1 VTLANF
7 GCVGGIGGMN
17 GGGNKKFSSQNWESR
32 CVETYIQ
39 VFLKIILVV
48 LQSSQEPA
56 WAEARGQAS
65 RTNANAINTKGV
77 VEAMV
82 TRSNEW

>member
-1 VTLANF
+1 
-7 GCVGGIGGMN
+7 M
-17 GGGNKKFSSQNWESR
+17 
-32 CVETYIQ
+32 ETYIQ

-48 LQSSQEPA
+48 LQSSQEP

-65 RTNANAINTKGV
+65 RANANAINTKGV